1 MSSAVHRDRRTWPA
15 QTGAPRS
22 HALPAGI
29 LGRGVRARH
38 GEGGGARACSR
49 GLHGCAPG
57 NGHDLTKEL
66 CRPTG
71 RRCEGIHGTVSGY
84 ATVGRQPLPV
94 GSPRRVETG
103 REPPDLGRLPVSA
116 GTDLGAHWSCRPPG
130 ASGRTRRYGLVAL
143 SNIVL
148 VGVDGSPESGAALK
162 YAVAEANRR
171 GARLRV
177 VSTYFPEY
185 SLHGRTQPLSVSEAA
200 IEVDVEAQIRRMVE
214 EALAGN
220 AVAPPVE
227 IVAAAGPPA
236 GVLIDMSGEV
246 DVLVVGHRGRGGF
259 ASMLLGSVGLQ
270 CVLHA
275 N

>member
-1 MSSAVHRDRRTWPA
+1 M
-15 QTGAPRS
+15 
-22 HALPAGI
+22 
-29 LGRGVRARH
+29 
-38 GEGGGARACSR
+38 
-49 GLHGCAPG
+49 
-57 NGHDLTKEL
+57 
-66 CRPTG
+66 
-71 RRCEGIHGTVSGY
+71 
-84 ATVGRQPLPV
+84 
-94 GSPRRVETG
+94 
-103 REPPDLGRLPVSA
+103 
-116 GTDLGAHWSCRPPG
+116 
-130 ASGRTRRYGLVAL
+130 AL
-143 SNIVL
+143 SSIVL
-148 VGVDGSPESGAALK
+148 VGVDGSPQSGAALK

-227 IVAAAGPPA
+227 IVVAAGPPA

-275 N
+275 NCPVIVVRPTKAEE